1 MDYKHTLNLP
11 GTDFP
16 MKADLA
22 KREPALLAHW
32 QQTGLYGRLRA
43 ARADRPRF
51 VLHDG
56 PPYANGEIHIGH
68 AVNKIL
74 KDIINKS
81 RLLDGLDVPYVPG
94 WDCHGLPIEL
104 AVEKTHGK
112 PGVASARDFRRACR
126 AYAEAQVA
134 RQRADFIRLGVLAD
148 WDHPYLTMDPAYEAD
163 IVRALARM
171 VANGHLQRGAKP
183 VHWCVDCGSALAE
196 AEVEYQ
202 EHQSLAIDVRFA
214 CLEPEALLARLQ
226 HAPEDKGEG
235 PVSVVIWTTTP
246 WTLPA
251 NQAVAVHPALDYVL
265 VQVDG
270 PRGVE
275 RLLLAQDGIEDVLA
289 RWDIAA
295 HQVIAYGPGAALEGL
310 RLLHPFQDRDVP
322 VILADFVT
330 TGTGTGLVHIAPAHG
345 PDDYAVGQQ
354 YGLPVDNPV
363 GPDGRYHADVPEFA
377 GLPVLTAHDAI
388 LETLKRTGA
397 LLHAARLRHSYPH
410 CWRHKTPVIFR
421 ATPQWF
427 IAMEAAGLRAQ
438 ALAEIGR
445 VQWLPAWGEER
456 IRGMVAER
464 PDWCVS
470 RQRLWGVPLALF
482 VHRRTGAPHP
492 DTVALMEAVA
502 QRIERQGIQ
511 AWFDLDPAELLG
523 DAAADYDKLPDTLDV
538 WFDSGVSSAA
548 VLERRP
554 ELGYPA
560 DLYLEGSDQHR
571 GWFQSSLLT
580 AVARRGE
587 APYRAVLTHG
597 FTVDEQGQKM
607 SKSRGNVVAPQSVV
621 DSLGADV
628 LRLWVAATDYRAEM
642 AVSQQILSRTSDAY
656 RRIRNTARF
665 LLANLK
671 GYEPAVHA
679 LPASD
684 LLSLDRWVIGRA
696 RALQERVREA
706 YTRYEFHR
714 VYQDVHNFCAVDL
727 GAFYLDVIKDRLYT
741 TPADSRARRSA
752 QTALHHLVEAL
763 VRWIAPILSFTAEE
777 IWRHLPGAR
786 EDSVFFAEWSALP
799 EVASDEALWTQV
811 LAVREVVSR
820 ELERWRVATG
830 AGANLE
836 AEVDLYAGQELH
848 ETLLPLGDEL
858 RFALIT
864 SAATLARETARP
876 QSAAHVTLEGG
887 DELWIAIRAAEHA
900 KCPRCWHRRADVG
913 SHPDHPALCGRCA
926 TNVAG
931 PGEDRQ
937 WA

>member
-1 MDYKHTLNLP
+1 MDYKQTLNLP

-22 KREPALLAHW
+22 RREPALLAHW
-32 QQTGLYGRLRA
+32 QQTGLYAQVRA
-43 ARADRPRF
+43 ARAGRPRF

-104 AVEKTHGK
+104 AVEKIHGK
-112 PGVASARDFRRACR
+112 PGVDGARDFRRACR

-134 RQRADFIRLGVLAD
+134 RQREDFIRLGVLAD

-163 IVRALARM
+163 IVRALAQI

-196 AEVEYQ
+196 AEVEYA
-202 EHQSLAIDVRFA
+202 EHQSLAIDVRFP
-214 CLEPEALLARLQ
+214 CPEPEVLFARLQ
-226 HAPEDKGEG
+226 HAPEGKGAG

-251 NQAVAVHPALDYVL
+251 NQAVAVHPELDYVL
-265 VQVDG
+265 IEVEG
-270 PRGVE
+270 ARGRE
-275 RLLLAQDGIEDVLA
+275 RLVVAQAEVDAVLA
-289 RWDIAA
+289 RWGIET
-295 HQVIAYGPGAALEGL
+295 HRVLAYGPGAALEGVRL
-310 RLLHPFQDRDVP
+310 RHPFQAREVP

-345 PDDYAVGQQ
+345 PDDYAVGQR
-354 YGLPVDNPV
+354 YGLGMDNPV
-363 GPDGRYHADVPEFA
+363 GPDGRYFPDVPDLA
-377 GLPVLTAHDAI
+377 GKPVLTAHDAV
-388 LETLKRTGA
+388 LELLKTAGTLV
-397 LLHAARLRHSYPH
+397 HVERLRHSYPH

-427 IAMEAAGLRAQ
+427 IAMDAAGLRET
-438 ALAEIGR
+438 ALREIGR
-445 VQWLPAWGEER
+445 VDWLPAWGEER

-482 VHRRTGAPHP
+482 VHRRTGALHP
-492 DTVALMEAVA
+492 DTVPLMEQVA
-502 QRIERQGIQ
+502 ARIERAGIQ

-523 DAAADYDKLPDTLDV
+523 DEAADYEKVNDTLDV

-548 VLERRP
+548 VLERRE
-554 ELGYPA
+554 ELGFPA

-597 FTVDEQGQKM
+597 FTVDEKGQKM
-607 SKSRGNVVAPQSVV
+607 SKSRGNVVAPQAVV
-621 DSLGADV
+621 DTLGADV

-642 AVSQQILSRTSDAY
+642 AVSQQILNRISDAY

-671 GYEPAVHA
+671 GFDPVTDL
-679 LPASD
+679 LPAAD
-684 LLSLDRWVIGRA
+684 LLSLDRWIIHRA
-696 RALQERVREA
+696 GALQDRLREA
-706 YTRYEFHR
+706 YTRFEFHR
-714 VYQDVHNFCAVDL
+714 VYQDVHNFCSVDL

-752 QTALHHLVEAL
+752 QSALHHLAEAL
-763 VRWIAPILSFTAEE
+763 ARWIAPVLSFTAEE
-777 IWRHLPGAR
+777 IWRHLPGAHA
-786 EDSVFFAEWSALP
+786 DSVFLAEWHVLP
-799 EVASDEALWTQV
+799 EIAADEALWARV
-811 LAVREVVSR
+811 LAVRECVGP

-836 AEVDLYAGQELH
+836 AEVDLYAGQELF
-848 ETLLPLGDEL
+848 EALTPLAGEL

-864 SAATLARETARP
+864 SEVRLARETARGP
-876 QSAAHVTLEGG
+876 EAVHATLPGG
-887 DELWIAIRAAEHA
+887 DELWIAIRPAEHA

-913 SHPDHPALCGRCA
+913 SHPDHPDLCGRCA
-926 TNVAG
+926 SNVEG

>member
-1 MDYKHTLNLP
+1 MDYKQTLNLP
-11 GTDFP
+11 GTEFP
-16 MKADLA
+16 MKANLA
-22 KREPALLAHW
+22 RREPAVLAHW
-32 QQTGLYGRLRA
+32 QQTRLYEQLRA
-43 ARADRPRF
+43 ARAGRPRY

-81 RLLDGLDVPYVPG
+81 RLLDGFDVPYVPG

-104 AVEKTHGK
+104 AVEKAQGK
-112 PGVASARDFRRACR
+112 PGVDGARDFRRACR

-134 RQRADFIRLGVLAD
+134 RQREDFIRLGVLAD
-148 WDHPYLTMDPAYEAD
+148 WEHPYLTMDPAYEAD
-163 IVRALARM
+163 IVRALAQI

-196 AEVEYQ
+196 AEVEYA
-202 EHQSLAIDVRFA
+202 EHQSLAIDVRFS
-214 CLEPEALLARLQ
+214 CPEPEVLFARLQ
-226 HAPEDKGEG
+226 HAPEGKGDG

-251 NQAVAVHPALDYVL
+251 NQAVAVHPELDYVL
-265 VQVDG
+265 IEVEGAQG
-270 PRGVE
+270 RE
-275 RLLLAQDGIEDVLA
+275 RLVLAQAEVDAVLA
-289 RWDIAA
+289 RWGIET
-295 HQVIAYGPGAALEGL
+295 HRVLAYGPGAALEGVRL
-310 RLLHPFQDRDVP
+310 RHPFQAREVP
-322 VILADFVT
+322 MILADFVT

-345 PDDYAVGQQ
+345 PDDYAVGQRNA
-354 YGLPVDNPV
+354 LPVDNPV
-363 GPDGRYHADVPEFA
+363 GPDGRYFDDIPDLA
-377 GLPVLTAHDAI
+377 GKPVLTAHDAV
-388 LETLKRTGA
+388 LDLLKTRGS
-397 LLHAARLRHSYPH
+397 LVHVERLRHSYPH

-427 IAMEAAGLRAQ
+427 IAMDATGLRDT
-438 ALAEIGR
+438 ALDEIAR
-445 VQWLPAWGEER
+445 VTWLPAWGEER

-482 VHRRTGAPHP
+482 VHRRTGALHP
-492 DTVALMEAVA
+492 DTVALMEQVA
-502 QRIERQGIQ
+502 ARIAQAGIQ

-523 DAAADYDKLPDTLDV
+523 AEAADYEKVNDTLDV

-548 VLERRP
+548 VLERRE
-554 ELGYPA
+554 ELGFPA

-597 FTVDEQGQKM
+597 FTVDEKGQKM
-607 SKSRGNVVAPQSVV
+607 SKSRGNVVAPQAVV
-621 DSLGADV
+621 DTLGADV

-642 AVSQQILSRTSDAY
+642 AVSQQILSRISDAY

-671 GYEPAVHA
+671 GFDPATDA
-679 LPASD
+679 LPAPE
-684 LLSLDRWVIGRA
+684 LLSLDRWILHRA
-696 RALQERVREA
+696 DVLQERLRDA
-706 YTRYEFHR
+706 YTRFEFHR
-714 VYQDVHNFCAVDL
+714 VYQDVHNFCSVDL

-752 QTALHHLVEAL
+752 QSALYHLAEAL
-763 VRWIAPILSFTAEE
+763 VRWIAPVLSFTAEE
-777 IWRHLPGAR
+777 IWRSLPGAR
-786 EDSVFFAEWSALP
+786 AESVFLAEWHVLP
-799 EVASDEALWTQV
+799 EVAPDEALWARV
-811 LAVREVVSR
+811 LAVRECVGP

-836 AEVDLYAGQELH
+836 AEVSIYAGQELF
-848 ETLLPLGDEL
+848 EALQPLAGEL

-864 SAATLARETARP
+864 SEAHLARETARP
-876 QSAAHVTLEGG
+876 PEAVHATLDGG
-887 DELWIAIRAAEHA
+887 DELWITIRPAEHA

-913 SHPDHPALCGRCA
+913 SHPDHPELCGRCA
-926 TNVAG
+926 SNVAG

>member
-1 MDYKHTLNLP
+1 MDYKQTLNLP

-22 KREPALLAHW
+22 RREPALLAHW
-32 QQTGLYGRLRA
+32 QQTRLYAQVRA
-43 ARADRPRF
+43 ARAGRPRF

-104 AVEKTHGK
+104 AVEKMQGK
-112 PGVASARDFRRACR
+112 PGVDGARDFRRACR

-134 RQRADFIRLGVLAD
+134 RQREDFIRLGVLAD

-163 IVRALARM
+163 IVRALAHI

-196 AEVEYQ
+196 AEVEYA
-202 EHQSLAIDVRFA
+202 EHQSLAIDVRFS
-214 CLEPEALLARLQ
+214 CPEPEVLFARLQ
-226 HAPEDKGEG
+226 HAQERKGEG

-251 NQAVAVHPALDYVL
+251 NQAVAVHPELDYVL
-265 VQVDG
+265 IEVEG
-270 PRGVE
+270 ARGRE
-275 RLLLAQDGIEDVLA
+275 RLVVAQAEVDAVLA
-289 RWDIAA
+289 RWGIET
-295 HQVIAYGPGAALEGL
+295 HRVLAYGPGAALEGARL
-310 RLLHPFQDRDVP
+310 RHPFQAREVP
-322 VILADFVT
+322 VIPADFVT

-345 PDDYAVGQQ
+345 PDDYAVGQR
-354 YGLPVDNPV
+354 YGLAVDNPV
-363 GPDGRYHADVPEFA
+363 GPDGRYFPDVPDLA
-377 GLPVLTAHDAI
+377 GKPVLTAHDAV
-388 LETLKRTGA
+388 LELLKAAGTLV
-397 LLHAARLRHSYPH
+397 HVERLRHSYPH

-427 IAMEAAGLRAQ
+427 IAMDAAGLRDT
-438 ALAEIGR
+438 ALREIGR
-445 VQWLPAWGEER
+445 VAWLPAWGEER

-482 VHRRTGAPHP
+482 VHRRTGALHP
-492 DTVALMEAVA
+492 ETVALMEQIAERIA
-502 QRIERQGIQ
+502 QAGIQ

-523 DAAADYDKLPDTLDV
+523 EAAADYEKVNDTLDV

-548 VLERRP
+548 VLERRD
-554 ELGYPA
+554 ELGFPA

-580 AVARRGE
+580 AVARCGE

-597 FTVDEQGQKM
+597 FTVDEKGQKM
-607 SKSRGNVVAPQSVV
+607 SKSRGNVVAPQAVV
-621 DSLGADV
+621 DTLGADV

-642 AVSQQILSRTSDAY
+642 AVSQQILNRISDAY

-671 GYEPAVHA
+671 GFDPATDL
-679 LPASD
+679 LPAAD
-684 LLSLDRWVIGRA
+684 LLSLDRWIIHRA
-696 RALQERVREA
+696 SSLQDRLRDA
-706 YTRYEFHR
+706 YTRFEFHR
-714 VYQDVHNFCAVDL
+714 VYQDVHNFCSVDL

-752 QTALHHLVEAL
+752 QSALHHLAEAL
-763 VRWIAPILSFTAEE
+763 VRWIAPVLSFTAEE

-786 EDSVFFAEWSALP
+786 ADSVFLAEWHALP
-799 EVASDEALWTQV
+799 EVAADEALWARV
-811 LAVREVVSR
+811 LAVRECVGP

-836 AEVDLYAGQELH
+836 AEVDLYAGQELF
-848 ETLLPLGDEL
+848 EALAPLAGEL

-864 SAATLARETARP
+864 SEVRLARETARAP
-876 QSAAHVTLEGG
+876 EAVHATLPGG
-887 DELWIAIRAAEHA
+887 DELWVAIRPAEHA
-900 KCPRCWHRRADVG
+900 KCPRCWHRREDVG
-913 SHPDHPALCGRCA
+913 SHPDHPELCGRCA
-926 TNVAG
+926 DNVAG
-931 PGEDRQ
+931 AGEDRQ

>member
-1 MDYKHTLNLP
+1 MDYKQTLNLP

-22 KREPALLAHW
+22 RREPALLAHW
-32 QQTGLYGRLRA
+32 QQTRLYAQVRA
-43 ARADRPRF
+43 ARAGRPRF

-104 AVEKTHGK
+104 AVEKMQGK
-112 PGVASARDFRRACR
+112 PGVDGARDFRRACR

-134 RQRADFIRLGVLAD
+134 RQREDFIRLGVLAD

-163 IVRALARM
+163 IVRALAQI

-196 AEVEYQ
+196 AEVEYA
-202 EHQSLAIDVRFA
+202 EHQSLAIDVRFP
-214 CLEPEALLARLQ
+214 CPEPEVLFARLQ
-226 HAPEDKGEG
+226 HAPEGKGEG

-251 NQAVAVHPALDYVL
+251 NQAVAVHPELDYVL
-265 VQVDG
+265 IEVEG
-270 PRGVE
+270 ARGRE
-275 RLLLAQDGIEDVLA
+275 RLVVAQAEVDAVLA
-289 RWDIAA
+289 RWGIET
-295 HQVIAYGPGAALEGL
+295 HRVLAYGPGAALEGVRL
-310 RLLHPFQDRDVP
+310 RHPFQAREVP

-345 PDDYAVGQQ
+345 PDDYAVGQRN
-354 YGLPVDNPV
+354 GLAVDNPV
-363 GPDGRYHADVPEFA
+363 GPDGRYRADVPDLA
-377 GLPVLTAHDAI
+377 GKPVLTAHDGVLVLLKTAG
-388 LETLKRTGA
+388 TLV
-397 LLHAARLRHSYPH
+397 HVERLRHSYPH

-427 IAMEAAGLRAQ
+427 IAMDAAGLRDT
-438 ALAEIGR
+438 ALREIGR
-445 VQWLPAWGEER
+445 VTWLPSWGEER

-482 VHRRTGAPHP
+482 VHRRTGALHP
-492 DTVALMEAVA
+492 DTALLMEQVA
-502 QRIERQGIQ
+502 ARIAQAGIQ

-523 DAAADYDKLPDTLDV
+523 DQAADYEKVNDTLDV

-548 VLERRP
+548 VLERRE
-554 ELGYPA
+554 ELGFPA

-597 FTVDEQGQKM
+597 FTVDEKGQKM
-607 SKSRGNVVAPQSVV
+607 SKSRGNVVAPQAVV
-621 DSLGADV
+621 DTLGADV

-642 AVSQQILSRTSDAY
+642 AVSQQILNRISDAY

-671 GYEPAVHA
+671 GFDPATDL
-679 LPASD
+679 LPAAD
-684 LLSLDRWVIGRA
+684 LLSLDRWIIHRA
-696 RALQERVREA
+696 SALQDRLREA
-706 YTRYEFHR
+706 YTRFEFHR
-714 VYQDVHNFCAVDL
+714 VYQDVHNFCSVDL

-741 TPADSRARRSA
+741 TPAESRARRSA
-752 QTALHHLVEAL
+752 QSALYHLAEAL
-763 VRWIAPILSFTAEE
+763 ARWIAPVLSFTAEE

-786 EDSVFFAEWSALP
+786 ADSVFLAEWHVLP
-799 EVASDEALWTQV
+799 EVAADEALWARV
-811 LAVREVVSR
+811 LAVRECVGP
-820 ELERWRVATG
+820 ELERWRVAAG

-836 AEVDLYAGQELH
+836 AEVSIYAGQELF
-848 ETLLPLGDEL
+848 EALQPLAGEL

-864 SAATLARETARP
+864 SEAHLARETARP
-876 QSAAHVTLEGG
+876 PEAVHATLDGG
-887 DELWIAIRAAEHA
+887 DELWITIRPAEHA

-913 SHPDHPALCGRCA
+913 SHPDHSELCGRCA
-926 TNVAG
+926 SNVEG

>member
-1 MDYKHTLNLP
+1 MDYKQTLNLP

-22 KREPALLAHW
+22 RREPALLAHW
-32 QQTGLYGRLRA
+32 QRTRLYEQLRA
-43 ARADRPRF
+43 ARAGRPRF

-104 AVEKTHGK
+104 AVEKAQGK
-112 PGVASARDFRRACR
+112 PGMDGARDFRRACR
-126 AYAEAQVA
+126 IYAEAQVA
-134 RQRADFIRLGVLAD
+134 RQREDFIRLGVLAD
-148 WDHPYLTMDPAYEAD
+148 WEHPYLTMDPAYEAD
-163 IVRALARM
+163 IVRALAQI

-196 AEVEYQ
+196 AEVEYA
-202 EHQSLAIDVRFA
+202 EHLSLAIDVRFS
-214 CLEPEALLARLQ
+214 CPEPEVLFARLQ
-226 HAPEDKGEG
+226 HAPEGKGEG

-251 NQAVAVHPALDYVL
+251 NQAVAVHPELDYVL
-265 VQVDG
+265 IEVESALG
-270 PRGVE
+270 RE
-275 RLLLAQDGIEDVLA
+275 RLVLAQAEVDAVLA
-289 RWDIAA
+289 RWGIET
-295 HQVIAYGPGAALEGL
+295 HRVLAYGPGAALEGVRL
-310 RLLHPFQDRDVP
+310 RHPFQAREVP

-345 PDDYAVGQQ
+345 PDDYAAGQR

-363 GPDGRYHADVPEFA
+363 GPDGRYFADVPDLA
-377 GLPVLTAHDAI
+377 GKPVLTAHDAV
-388 LETLKRTGA
+388 LELLKTGGS
-397 LLHAARLRHSYPH
+397 LVHVERLRHSYPH

-427 IAMEAAGLRAQ
+427 VAMDAAGLRDT
-438 ALAEIGR
+438 ALREIAR
-445 VQWLPAWGEER
+445 VAWLPAWGEER

-482 VHRRTGAPHP
+482 VHRRTGALHP
-492 DTVALMEAVA
+492 DTVALMEQVAV
-502 QRIERQGIQ
+502 RIEQAGIQ

-523 DAAADYDKLPDTLDV
+523 AAAADYEKVNDTLDV

-548 VLERRP
+548 VLERRS
-554 ELGYPA
+554 ELDFPA

-580 AVARRGE
+580 AVARRGA

-597 FTVDEQGQKM
+597 FTVDEKGQKM
-607 SKSRGNVVAPQSVV
+607 SKSRGNVVAPQAVV

-628 LRLWVAATDYRAEM
+628 LRLWVAATDYRSEM
-642 AVSQQILSRTSDAY
+642 AVSQQILSRISDAY

-671 GYEPAVHA
+671 GFDPETDL
-679 LPASD
+679 LPAAD
-684 LLSLDRWVIGRA
+684 LLSLDRWILHRA
-696 RALQERVREA
+696 GILQARLRDA
-706 YTRYEFHR
+706 YTRFEFHR
-714 VYQDVHNFCAVDL
+714 VYQDVHNFCSVEL
-727 GAFYLDVIKDRLYT
+727 GAFYLDVLKDRLYT

-752 QTALHHLVEAL
+752 QSALYHLAEAL
-763 VRWIAPILSFTAEE
+763 VRWIAPVLSFTAEE

-786 EDSVFFAEWSALP
+786 ADSVFLAEWHALP
-799 EVASDEALWTQV
+799 EVAADEALWARV
-811 LAVREVVSR
+811 LAVRECVGP
-820 ELERWRVATG
+820 ELEHWRVATG

-836 AEVDLYAGQELH
+836 AEVDLYAGQELF
-848 ETLLPLGDEL
+848 EALMPLAGEL

-864 SAATLARETARP
+864 SEARLARETARP
-876 QSAAHVTLEGG
+876 PEAVHATLEGG
-887 DELWIAIRAAEHA
+887 DELWIAIRPAEHA

-926 TNVAG
+926 SNVAG